1 MTDPTARLRALTIG
15 LHPQAMDYSRFPDL
29 DEEQLTARVDV
40 ANSALQNTEF
50 DVTTCMVRASPAEA
64 ETEIRNLLT
73 TQSFDLVMV
82 GGAVRA
88 VPEHTLLFERIVN
101 VIVDAA
107 PGIRFCFNTSPETS
121 LDALRRAAASLR
133 T

>member
-1 MTDPTARLRALTIG
+1 MTEATARLRALTIG

-29 DEEQLTARVDV
+29 DEAQLTARVDV
-40 ANSALQNTEF
+40 TNAALQNTEF
-50 DVTTCMVRASPAEA
+50 DVMPCMVRASPEEA
-64 ETEIRNLLT
+64 ETEIRTLLAD
-73 TQSFDLVMV
+73 QQFDLVMV

-88 VPEHTLLFERIVN
+88 FPEHTLLFERIVN

-121 LDALRRAAASLR
+121 LDALRRAAASV
-133 T
+133 

>member
-1 MTDPTARLRALTIG
+1 MTEPAARLRALTIG

-29 DEEQLTARVDV
+29 DESQLTARIDA
-40 ANSALQNTEF
+40 ANAALQNSEF
-50 DVTTCMVRASPAEA
+50 DLTPCMVRASPAEA
-64 ETEIRNLLT
+64 ETEIRDLLAN
-73 TQSFDLVMV
+73 QSFDLVMV

-88 VPEHTLLFERIVN
+88 FPEHTLLFERLVN

-121 LDALRRAAASLR
+121 LDALRRAAASG
-133 T
+133 